1 MSQQDKLGG
10 EAVSLRWVLSFPSR
24 HTFQNCKLKVKL
36 MTAKQRI
43 VGGWGGGQKSVFNDS
58 SYSRESEIKSKF
70 LKLFVCETSVGESYQ

>member
-1 MSQQDKLGG
+1 
-10 EAVSLRWVLSFPSR
+10 
-24 HTFQNCKLKVKL
+24 

-43 VGGWGGGQKSVFNDS
+43 GGGEGGRGSQKSVFNHS